1 MVLLIRE
8 LDWIKGEDKMEIVTR
23 KESKVFKTPPKKSLS
38 PWATARQKFVKN
50 KLAMISFIFLIIVAV
65 LSVLAPYIT
74 TADISRINIGDM
86 GLKPSSEHWLG
97 TDKSGRDVFTR
108 LLYGGRISLL
118 VGLSCTIF
126 VIFIGTVVGSI
137 AGYFGGAVDNL
148 LMRFTDLVLNFP
160 FLVFV
165 IVINAI
171 LFGVGI
177 VNSVWVL
184 IGVISLLSWGGIA
197 RIVRSKILA
206 EKENEYI
213 IAAVSIGCSP
223 AKVIIKHLL
232 PNVLSTI
239 IVQATITFATMI
251 VIESAL
257 SYLGF
262 GVPQE
267 IPSWGNMLNSAR
279 EPDVLQFKLW
289 IWVPPAIIITLTI
302 LSINFIGEGLKD
314 ALNPKSRR

>member
-1 MVLLIRE
+1 
-8 LDWIKGEDKMEIVTR
+8 MEIVTQ
-23 KESKVFKTPPKKSLS
+23 KDTNKIITPPKKSLS
-38 PWATARQKFVKN
+38 PWAIARKKFVKN
-50 KLAMISFIFLIIVAV
+50 KLAMISLIFLFIVAIV
-65 LSVLAPYIT
+65 SFLAPYIT
-74 TADISRINIGDM
+74 TADITRINIGQM
-86 GLKPSSEHWLG
+86 SLEPSSKHWLG
-97 TDKSGRDVFTR
+97 TDKAGRDVFTR

-118 VGLSCTIF
+118 VGMSCTIF
-126 VIFIGTVVGSI
+126 VIVLGTLIGSV
-137 AGYFGGAVDNL
+137 AGYFGGSVDGL
-148 LMRFTDLVLNFP
+148 LMRFTDFILNFP

-165 IVINAI
+165 IVLNAI
-171 LFGVGI
+171 LFGK
-177 VNSVWVL
+177 VNGLWVL

-213 IAAVSIGCSP
+213 VAAVSIGCSP
-223 AKVIIKHLL
+223 AKIIMKHLL

-251 VIESAL
+251 VIESGL

-267 IPSWGNMLNSAR
+267 IPSWGNMLNSAN

-289 IWVPPAIIITLTI
+289 IWVPPALIITITI

>member
-1 MVLLIRE
+1 
-8 LDWIKGEDKMEIVTR
+8 MEVVTQNDTN
-23 KESKVFKTPPKKSLS
+23 VMTAPPKKSLS
-38 PWATARQKFVKN
+38 PWAIARKKFVKN
-50 KLAMISFIFLIIVAV
+50 KLAMISLTFLVIVAIV
-65 LSVLAPYIT
+65 SCLAPYIT
-74 TADISRINIGDM
+74 TQDIAKINIGQM
-86 GLKPSSEHWLG
+86 SLEPSGKHWLG

-118 VGLSCTIF
+118 VGISCTLF
-126 VIFIGTVVGSI
+126 VIVLGTLIGSV
-137 AGYFGGAVDNL
+137 AGYFGGTVDSL
-148 LMRFTDLVLNFP
+148 LMRFTDFILNFP

-165 IVINAI
+165 IVLNAI
-171 LFGVGI
+171 LFGK
-177 VNSVWVL
+177 VNGLWVL

-213 IAAVSIGCSP
+213 TAAVSIGCSP

-251 VIESAL
+251 VVESGL
-257 SYLGF
+257 SFLGF

-267 IPSWGNMLNSAR
+267 IPSWGNMLNSAS
-279 EPDVLQFKLW
+279 EPDVLQAKIW
-289 IWVPPAIIITLTI
+289 IWVPPALAITLTI
-302 LSINFIGEGLKD
+302 LSINFIGEGIKD

>member
-1 MVLLIRE
+1 
-8 LDWIKGEDKMEIVTR
+8 MEIVTQ
-23 KESKVFKTPPKKSLS
+23 KDTNISASPPKKSLS
-38 PWATARQKFVKN
+38 QWAIARKKFLKN
-50 KLAMISFIFLIIVAV
+50 KLALTSLIFLLFVAIISF
-65 LSVLAPYIT
+65 LAPYIT
-74 TADISRINIGDM
+74 TADITRINIGEM
-86 GLKPSSEHWLG
+86 SLEPSSKHWLG
-97 TDKSGRDVFTR
+97 TDKAGRDVFTR

-118 VGLSCTIF
+118 VGMSCTLF
-126 VIFIGTVVGSI
+126 VIFLGTLIGSV
-137 AGYFGGAVDNL
+137 AGYFGGTVDSL
-148 LMRFTDLVLNFP
+148 LMRFTDFILNFP

-165 IVINAI
+165 IVLNAI
-171 LFGVGI
+171 LFGK
-177 VNSVWVL
+177 VNGLWVL

-213 IAAVSIGCSP
+213 IAAISIGCSP
-223 AKVIIKHLL
+223 AKIIVKHLL

-239 IVQATITFATMI
+239 IVQATITFASMI

-257 SYLGF
+257 SFLGF

-267 IPSWGNMLNSAR
+267 IPSWGNMLDSAI

-289 IWVPPAIIITLTI
+289 IWMPPAILITVTI

-314 ALNPKSRR
+314 AFNPKSRR